1 MPLEVRLRALAS
13 GTDRHGKILIRV
25 SGRGELIQVGS
36 GLVLPDDKEAD
47 SVRAPAV
54 FLRIDL
60 GL

>member
-1 MPLEVRLRALAS
+1 MPLKVRLRALAS
-13 GTDRHGKILIRV
+13 GTDGHGKIFVRV
-25 SGRGELIQVGS
+25 PRRGEFIQVGS